1 MNIRVLLII
10 SLFFIGMAVHGES
23 GDPEVLKP
31 AANTSY
37 PTESTDPDA
46 SYGLAGFNNTA
57 GKFDR
62 NADGKI
68 DLIVVDRNADS
79 RGDYWATDRN
89 FDGLIDD
96 YQYDRNF
103 DGRIDQWEYDTFHN
117 GVPEKIYVDSSGSGQ
132 PDLYAVLNPYNRSYT
147 WYGNLKSLSGS
158 GFSAGIRP
166 KRKLK
171 GGRGGDS
178 E

>member
-1 MNIRVLLII
+1 MNIRVFLII

-23 GDPEVLKP
+23 TAPEVAP
-31 AANTSY
+31 ATTDTAIVRESMDADTSF
-37 PTESTDPDA
+37 
-46 SYGLAGFNNTA
+46 GLAGFNTTS

-68 DLIVVDRNADS
+68 DLIVVDRNADG

-117 GVPEKIYVDSSGSGQ
+117 GVPEKIYVDSNGSGR
-132 PDLYAVLNPYNRSYT
+132 PDMYAVLNPYTRTYT
-147 WYGNLKSLSGS
+147 WYGNLKALSGS
-158 GFSAGIRP
+158 GFSSGIRP
-166 KRKLK
+166 RRGLNR
-171 GGRGGDS
+171 GRGGDS